1 VARAA
6 TLAARLLNYSPLSTA
21 CRAGLT
27 DLEEPSAAN
36 HDTATAA
43 RFTRGALRARRC
55 ARPAALVTRL
65 RESKLNIA
73 DATENRLVEIDIETK
88 IHIVTA
94 TRRIRIGIASLTSA
108 AAEEALEAACA
119 AAPSEEIAEHGEDI
133 IHAHTAAAKA
143 AEALAAYA
151 LMAELI
157 ITLTLLG
164 IMENVIS
171 LGRLFKLL
179 LGLFIA
185 GIAVGVVLHRQFAV
199 GRLDL
204 VGGRALG
211 NAQYLV
217 IISLLSHRQKT
228 LYQEALPELTTT

>member
-1 VARAA
+1 MARAA
-6 TLAARLLNYSPLSTA
+6 TLAARSLNNGSLAAA
-21 CRAGLT
+21 CGAGLT
-27 DLEEPSAAN
+27 DLEEPSAADHN
-36 HDTATAA
+36 ASPTAS
-43 RFTRGALRARRC
+43 FTRGALRSGRR
-55 ARPAALVTRL
+55 ARPTALVARL
-65 RESKLNIA
+65 GKSKLYVA
-73 DATENRLVEIDIETK
+73 DATENRLVEIDIETE
-88 IHIVTA
+88 IHIVAA

-108 AAEEALEAACA
+108 AAEEALKASCA

-199 GRLDL
+199 CRLDL
-204 VGGRALG
+204 IGGRALG
-211 NAQYLV
+211 NA
-217 IISLLSHRQKT
+217 
-228 LYQEALPELTTT
+228 